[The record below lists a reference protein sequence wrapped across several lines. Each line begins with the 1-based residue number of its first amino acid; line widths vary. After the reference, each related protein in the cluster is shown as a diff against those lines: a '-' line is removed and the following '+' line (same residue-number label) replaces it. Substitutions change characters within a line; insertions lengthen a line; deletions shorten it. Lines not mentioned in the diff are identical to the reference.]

1 MTIRKIKTLSIFSKR
16 FGYEYKDS
24 VFLAASV
31 FFLGDFKFF
40 FLLFIYF
47 LTKGLG
53 KFCFSNDD
61 TILFW
66 IPVIKI
72 FF

>member
-1 MTIRKIKTLSIFSKR
+1 
-16 FGYEYKDS
+16 
-24 VFLAASV
+24 LAASV